1 MNKENLKQLS
11 KSLETQFNSLPKT
24 VLSSMPVEKRN
35 KMLST
40 LSALNAEID
49 KIKDIP
55 KPKKKSTST
64 KKKSTS
70 SK

>member
-11 KSLETQFNSLPKT
+11 KSLETQFNNLPKT
-24 VLSSMPVEKRN
+24 VLSSMPIGKRN
-35 KMLST
+35 EMLST
-40 LSALNAEID
+40 LSALSAEID
-49 KIKDIP
+49 KIEDAP